1 MVGDRMKTSVEL
13 HGTLYIDRSVIMDH
27 FGITPTTFYRWRDK
41 GLLPKPI
48 KLGKGRFYAHDE
60 VENIL
65 SRGE

>member
-1 MVGDRMKTSVEL
+1 MKKSVEL
-13 HGTLYIDRSVIMDH
+13 HGTFYIDRSGIMDH